1 MNFNFYSLKSM
12 LLILPI
18 FFASFITMLFVTDY
32 NAKEHQTDK
41 EKIAQLQY
49 ALKVFNDK
57 TDEGAIKR
65 EGGTNG
71 NFEATPLNKNS
82 NQLATNQP
90 QNTLQA
96 KPKNNEALSSE
107 ELSYK
112 ELYEREVRKNELL
125 IKSFNLTNKDKD
137 ASQKLQNNA
146 SFTDST
152 LTQNNPKSTDSTT
165 INTQAN
171 NQHTSNNLEELFQ
184 KHTDSPEAKRLNKLT
199 IYQDSFYLFHVDC
212 VKNVKAICYA
222 NTQNQIFYKNVN
234 TLYQTIIKDINLK
247 NPNIIKLLPKLKL
260 IGLDLHKKAYWDDY
274 RSANKAYLQSKTL
287 IYTKL
292 LNLLSMKMKQEE
304 FFALKSLLES
314 KNQVINKIKGNLL
327 VSDQVFVQP
336 FEGEIINLKILLVLL
351 IINEYY
357 KEIL

>member
-171 NQHTSNNLEELFQ
+171 NQHTSNNLEE
-184 KHTDSPEAKRLNKLT
+184 
-199 IYQDSFYLFHVDC
+199 
-212 VKNVKAICYA
+212 
-222 NTQNQIFYKNVN
+222 
-234 TLYQTIIKDINLK
+234 
-247 NPNIIKLLPKLKL
+247 
-260 IGLDLHKKAYWDDY
+260 
-274 RSANKAYLQSKTL
+274 
-287 IYTKL
+287 
-292 LNLLSMKMKQEE
+292 
-304 FFALKSLLES
+304 
-314 KNQVINKIKGNLL
+314 
-327 VSDQVFVQP
+327 
-336 FEGEIINLKILLVLL
+336 
-351 IINEYY
+351 
-357 KEIL
+357 